1 METLTRAWVA
11 VNKAA
16 AALTNLAIFPS
27 DYGSMLQNCFTNQ
40 NLELNDE
47 GYDSEGNLPHFADA
61 NINYDMEE
69 FNERSNEV
77 GGGEA
82 PAVVGTSGGTGGSTP
97 ST

>member
-16 AALTNLAIFPS
+16 AALTNLASFPS
-27 DYGSMLQNCFTNQ
+27 DYGMLQNRFTNQ

-47 GYDSEGNLPHFADA
+47 GYHSEGNLPHFADA

-82 PAVVGTSGGTGGSTP
+82 PAVAGTSGGTGGSTR